1 MKKDSSSRFSPGLPV
16 RSFPGLALL
25 FALSLVSACAS
36 YGPAPPI
43 LVPDPMAPA
52 VHPKSGLS
60 AMTFYVLPTQIPH
73 DMEDIGTFFKN
84 DGSYAQLVPENPI
97 GPSLDTILVRD
108 LRAGGFNAVISRG
121 SVPQDGSTIQI
132 HVRKFQDKVKEGLLQ
147 TTQEGK
153 IRMEAIIILHGEGGV
168 TRTIDR
174 TMERHSSPKPVLS
187 FDKSDPSRLLG
198 RLYQESINK
207 DLLPFLRKKIGETP

>member
-1 MKKDSSSRFSPGLPV
+1 MKKDFSSRLSPEVTARP
-16 RSFPGLALL
+16 FPGLALL
-25 FALSLVSACAS
+25 LGLFLVSACTS

-43 LVPDPMAPA
+43 LVPDPVAPA
-52 VHPKSGLS
+52 VHAKSGLS
-60 AMTFYVLPTQIPH
+60 ALTIYVLPTQIPLG
-73 DMEDIGTFFKN
+73 MEDMGTFFKS

-97 GPSLDTILVRD
+97 GPSLDAILVRD
-108 LRAGGFNAVISRG
+108 LRAGGFDAVIPG
-121 SVPQDGSTIQI
+121 GPVPPDGSTIQI